1 MIAFERRDIES
12 LRDKLEG
19 RRAALLKEVQDV
31 SGREEDE
38 PFRKLAGEV
47 GDSGDESVAATLI
60 DTNHAVVGRD
70 LDEIRAIDRALQ
82 RIKEGSYG
90 RCSECGMEIPH
101 ARLEVN
107 PTAERC
113 FPCQD
118 HFEKTHSHE
127 SWPLL

>member
-12 LRDKLEG
+12 LRNALES
-19 RRAALLKEVQDV
+19 RRAELLKEIQDV
-31 SGREEDE
+31 TGRDEDE

-47 GDSGDESVAATLI
+47 ADPGDESVAATLI
-60 DTNHAVVGRD
+60 DTNHAAVGRD

-82 RIKEGSYG
+82 RIADGSYG
-90 RCSECGMEIPH
+90 TCRECGVEIPH

-127 SWPLL
+127 NWPLL